1 MIRESTTPGND
12 SQAACVFLGVN
23 TYQEIHREI
32 DALSERRREL
42 WRELGD
48 GLNTGAASELKQL
61 EERLAQLWE
70 QHRALRA
77 QARFGDRDRII
88 ARARAEERLERAA

>member
-1 MIRESTTPGND
+1 MPIAPP
-12 SQAACVFLGVN
+12 AFLPEMN
-23 TYQEIHREI
+23 TYEEIHREI

-42 WRELGD
+42 WRELGE
-48 GLNTGAASELKQL
+48 GLDAAAADELKQL
-61 EERLAQLWE
+61 DERLTQLWE

-77 QARFGDRDRII
+77 QARFGDRERII

>member
-1 MIRESTTPGND
+1 MM
-12 SQAACVFLGVN
+12 N
-23 TYQEIHREI
+23 TYEQIHREI

-42 WRELGD
+42 WRELGE
-48 GLNTGAASELKQL
+48 GLDPAVASELKQL
-61 EERLAQLWE
+61 DERLAQLWE

-77 QARFGDRDRII
+77 QARFGDRERII

>member
-1 MIRESTTPGND
+1 M
-12 SQAACVFLGVN
+12 N

-48 GLNTGAASELKQL
+48 GLNPNAAGELKQL
-61 EERLAQLWE
+61 EDRLAELWE

-77 QARFGDRDRII
+77 QARFGDRERII

>member
-1 MIRESTTPGND
+1 M
-12 SQAACVFLGVN
+12 N
-23 TYQEIHREI
+23 TYEHIHREI

-42 WRELGD
+42 WRELGG
-48 GLNTGAASELKQL
+48 GLDPAVASELKQL
-61 EERLAQLWE
+61 DERLTQLWE

-77 QARFGDRDRII
+77 QARFGDRERII